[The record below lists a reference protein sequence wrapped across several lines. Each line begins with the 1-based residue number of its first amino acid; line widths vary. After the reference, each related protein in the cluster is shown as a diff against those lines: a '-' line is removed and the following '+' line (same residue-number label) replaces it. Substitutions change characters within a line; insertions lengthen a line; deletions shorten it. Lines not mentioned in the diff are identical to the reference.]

1 MRYPEMMG
9 RGLFMVWDRA
19 KGCLKTILAKNIFD
33 LWIEP
38 LQFVELQGEQLYLSS
53 PDRFFSAYVKQNF
66 LEIIK
71 EKICENG
78 LDPVKIIFCED
89 VQKSAST
96 PRVIKRSTTG
106 GQIRLPNVPVN
117 NSQFR
122 SLHPKYTFDEFMV
135 GESNILAESAC
146 RSMVTK
152 DDSVGPC
159 LYINSATGLGKSHL
173 THAVAHQVFA
183 HSPMTRLHYVTARQF
198 AAEMVRGI
206 KTNTMENFKSKYLE
220 RCDILL
226 VEDVHSLTGKKKTQE
241 ELNEVLDALI
251 KSGKRVI
258 ITAKNAPRDL
268 VGIDNEFRSRMTS
281 GLVTSIQAP
290 DVATRSGIIE
300 KKAVQQQLVLDE
312 ELISYLANHIRG
324 DIRQIESALI
334 AIRAKARLTGGHV
347 DLDLLREVV
356 AAVVGVEQVRSA
368 EMVCELV
375 SSQFN
380 VSIRDMQ
387 SRSRKKAVTFPRQ
400 VAMYLAR
407 KYTDSSLADIGKV
420 LHRDHSTVLHSIK
433 VVSNRAVRD
442 GSVSAQLDLLSTKVK
457 QL

>member
-1 MRYPEMMG
+1 
-9 RGLFMVWDRA
+9 MVWERV
-19 KGCLKTILAKNIFD
+19 KESLKSTIAENIFD

-38 LQFVELQGEQLYLSS
+38 LKFVELQDEQLYLSS
-53 PDRFFSAYVKQNF
+53 PDRFFSAYVKRNF
-66 LEIIK
+66 LEVIE
-71 EKICENG
+71 EKIRENG
-78 LDPVKIIFCED
+78 LESIKVLFCEESSNT
-89 VQKSAST
+89 VSA
-96 PRVIKRSTTG
+96 PRTVKRNGTKA
-106 GQIRLPNVPVN
+106 QMRLPSVPVN
-117 NSQFR
+117 NSRFR
-122 SLHPKYTFDEFMV
+122 ALHPRYTFDEFMV

-146 RSMVTK
+146 KSMVAK
-152 DDSVGPC
+152 DDTIGPC

-173 THAVAHQVFA
+173 THAVAHHVFS
-183 HSPMTRLHYVTARQF
+183 HSPMTRLHYVTAKQF

-220 RCDILL
+220 HCDILL

-241 ELNEVLDALI
+241 ELNEVLDSLI

-258 ITAKNAPRDL
+258 ITSKSAPRDL
-268 VGIDNEFRSRMTS
+268 VGIDSEFRSRMTS

-290 DVATRSGIIE
+290 DVATRIPIVE
-300 KKAVQQQLVLDE
+300 KKAVQQQLSLDE
-312 ELISYLANHIRG
+312 EMVIYLASHIRG
-324 DIRQIESALI
+324 DVRQIESALI

-347 DLDLLREVV
+347 DINLLREVI
-356 AAVVGVEQVRSA
+356 ASVVGVEQVRSA
-368 EMVCELV
+368 EMICDLV

-380 VSIRDMQ
+380 VSIGDMR
-387 SRSRKKAVTFPRQ
+387 SRSRKKVVTFPRQ

-433 VVSNRAVRD
+433 VVSSKAVSD
-442 GSVSAQLDLLSTKVK
+442 GSVSAQLDLLSDKVK

>member
-1 MRYPEMMG
+1 
-9 RGLFMVWDRA
+9 MVWERV
-19 KGCLKTILAKNIFD
+19 KESLKSTIAENIFD

-38 LQFVELQGEQLYLSS
+38 LKFVELQGEQLYLSS
-53 PDRFFSAYVKQNF
+53 PDRFFSAYVKRNF
-66 LEIIK
+66 LEVIE
-71 EKICENG
+71 EKIRENG
-78 LDPVKIIFCED
+78 LESPKVLFCEESSKI
-89 VQKSAST
+89 VSA
-96 PRVIKRSTTG
+96 PRTVKRNGTKA
-106 GQIRLPNVPVN
+106 QMRLPSVPVN
-117 NSQFR
+117 NSRFR
-122 SLHPKYTFDEFMV
+122 ALHPRYTFDEFMV

-146 RSMVTK
+146 KSMVTK
-152 DDSVGPC
+152 DDTIGPC

-173 THAVAHQVFA
+173 THAVAHHVFS
-183 HSPMTRLHYVTARQF
+183 HSPMTRLHYVTAKQF

-220 RCDILL
+220 HCDILL

-241 ELNEVLDALI
+241 ELNEVLDSLI

-258 ITAKNAPRDL
+258 ITSKSAPRDL
-268 VGIDNEFRSRMTS
+268 VGIDSEFRSRMTS

-290 DVATRSGIIE
+290 DVATRIRIVE
-300 KKAVQQQLVLDE
+300 KKAAQQQLSLDE
-312 ELISYLANHIRG
+312 EMVSYLSNHIRG
-324 DIRQIESALI
+324 DVRQIESALI

-347 DLDLLREVV
+347 DINLLREVI
-356 AAVVGVEQVRSA
+356 ASVVGVEQVRSA
-368 EMVCELV
+368 EMICDLV

-380 VSIRDMQ
+380 VSLGDMR
-387 SRSRKKAVTFPRQ
+387 SRSRKKVVTFPRQ

-433 VVSNRAVRD
+433 VVTGKAVSD
-442 GSVSAQLDLLSTKVK
+442 GSVSAQLDILSDKVK